1 MFSGPSLRA
10 AISSRLMTK
19 MKSDRQE
26 SDIGEQNASV
36 STSAYLNILTCIYL
50 CIFFFT
56 RYNMWKAIKS

>member
-1 MFSGPSLRA
+1 MFLSPPLRA

-36 STSAYLNILTCIYL
+36 NTSPYLNILTCIYL
-50 CIFFFT
+50 CIFFFI

>member
-1 MFSGPSLRA
+1 MFLSPPLRA

-36 STSAYLNILTCIYL
+36 NTSLYLNILTCIYL
-50 CIFFFT
+50 CIFFFI